1 MANDVID
8 NDIVIDVSD
17 ITDVVIVDDSVIDD
31 NDVTNVAEGSV
42 MDNSVPD
49 VSDVDCITMMTVS
62 LILLMASLM
71 LLC

>member
-1 MANDVID
+1 MD
-8 NDIVIDVSD
+8 
-17 ITDVVIVDDSVIDD
+17 DVVVVDDSVIND
-31 NDVTNVAEGSV
+31 NDVTDVAEGSV

-49 VSDVDCITMMTVS
+49 VSDVDCIVMVIVS